1 MIASAVG
8 RSLLPSVLLYL
19 LGSVTAMV
27 TAQSA
32 QWSESAVEIDGGS
45 APLRG
50 TIAMPPGPSPIAA
63 VLIIAGSGPTDRD
76 GNQPGLRNDSLKLL
90 ARGLAGRGIASLRI
104 DKRGIAASA
113 GAMGS
118 ERDLRFGTY
127 VSDAAAWVGFLRM
140 QGRVRN
146 VFLLGHSEGALVA
159 TLAAQQARVD
169 GLILIEGLGF
179 PAGTILRRQ
188 LDASGLTPSLRASA
202 ETIIASLEHGQLV
215 TNAPSE
221 LAPLFRQSVQPY
233 LISWLPLDPAA
244 ELAKVTAPTLVLQGT
259 TDIQVSVENGERLRA
274 ARPDVELRVL
284 DGVNHVLKE
293 APLDRVQN
301 IATYSDPTLPLAPGV
316 LPPIEAFLRKNDP

>member
-1 MIASAVG
+1 M
-8 RSLLPSVLLYL
+8 
-19 LGSVTAMV
+19 
-27 TAQSA
+27 
-32 QWSESAVEIDGGS
+32 
-45 APLRG
+45 
-50 TIAMPPGPSPIAA
+50 
-63 VLIIAGSGPTDRD
+63 LIIAGSGPTDRD

-113 GAMGS
+113 ESMGS
-118 ERDLRFGTY
+118 ERELRFGTY
-127 VSDAAAWVGFLRM
+127 VRDAAAWVGFLRT

-179 PAGTILRRQ
+179 PAGAILRRQ

-202 ETIIASLEHGQLV
+202 ETIIASLEHGQPV
-215 TNAPSE
+215 TDAPSE
-221 LAPLFRQSVQPY
+221 LAALFRLSVQPY

-274 ARPDVELRVL
+274 ARSAVDLVVL
-284 DGVNHVLKE
+284 DGVNDVLKE
-293 APLDRVQN
+293 AGPDRIRN
-301 IATYSDPTLPLAPGV
+301 IATYSDPTLPLAPSV
-316 LPPIEAFLRKNDP
+316 LPSIEAFVRKNRP